1 MDPQTA
7 LNWIGGT
14 ALAVLGWFARTLYYA
29 VERLKSDHADH
40 KVKVA
45 ETYAK
50 KDEIRELGQKIDAG
64 VAGVCG
70 KLDGK
75 ADRE

>member
-1 MDPQTA
+1 MDWQT
-7 LNWIGGT
+7 LFNWAGAAAT
-14 ALAVLGWFARTLYYA
+14 AAIGWFARTLYYA
-29 VERLKSDHADH
+29 VEKLKDDHADH
-40 KVKVA
+40 KIKVA

-64 VAGVCG
+64 FARMYD

-75 ADRE
+75 ADR